1 MQGNVK
7 WAGRGAGRTKNR
19 TGMDRVRRGTKVH
32 RCGAWTPSFDLRRKR
47 LARIYLSC
55 PGEGRD
61 LALRPTAQEFI
72 PTLL

>member
-1 MQGNVK
+1 MQGKREIGQV
-7 WAGRGAGRTKNR
+7 WIGP
-19 TGMDRVRRGTKVH
+19 DVEQVRRGTKDH
-32 RCGAWTPSFDLRRKR
+32 RCGAQTPSFDLRRKR
-47 LARIYLSC
+47 FARIYHSC